1 MRIFSFSE
9 VSSVPSCYNVCKSRR
24 ATGQNLYSPLLV
36 LLPFPVS
43 VAIEIFWLSA
53 PSYNESRILHSALF
67 VPFLC
72 SWGLQFA
79 HQVSRIILAH
89 VTKQP
94 FPWWDSMW
102 IWSIVGAVDA
112 NLPLLINR
120 CARLRFRG

>member
-1 MRIFSFSE
+1 MRA
-9 VSSVPSCYNVCKSRR
+9 PSCYNVYR
-24 ATGQNLYSPLLV
+24 ARVANRQGPFFPLLL
-36 LLPFPVS
+36 LLPFPIS
-43 VAIEIFWLSA
+43 VAIEVFWLAS
-53 PSYNESRILHSALF
+53 PSHHDSRILHSALF
-67 VPFLC
+67 IPFLC

-89 VTKQP
+89 VTKQS

-120 CARLRFRG
+120 YVQLRGSSD

>member
-1 MRIFSFSE
+1 MHVYHIRPGCYSSSF
-9 VSSVPSCYNVCKSRR
+9 NVFKARV
-24 ATGQNLYSPLLV
+24 ANKKNPFVPLLM
-36 LLPFPVS
+36 LLPFPIS
-43 VAIEIFWLSA
+43 VAIEVFWLSS
-53 PSYNESRILHSALF
+53 PSYDESRILHSALF

-72 SWGLQFA
+72 AWGLQFA

-112 NLPLLINR
+112 NLPTLLDR
-120 CARLRFRG
+120 